1 MATTMNPYAVD
12 VQDATGDRFT
22 LNYWTASVSAIP
34 EAVARE
40 AAQFLAWHPTQVE
53 QAQLTI
59 LAIRPR

>member
-1 MATTMNPYAVD
+1 MLTAMRPYAVD
-12 VQDATGDRFT
+12 VQDGTGERFT

-40 AAQFLAWHPTQVE
+40 AAQFLAAHPTQSE
-53 QAQLTI
+53 QAALTI

>member
-1 MATTMNPYAVD
+1 MATNMNPYAVD

-40 AAQFLAWHPTQVE
+40 AAQFLAAHPTHVE

>member
-40 AAQFLAWHPTQVE
+40 AAQFLAAHPTQGE
-53 QAQLTI
+53 HATLTI